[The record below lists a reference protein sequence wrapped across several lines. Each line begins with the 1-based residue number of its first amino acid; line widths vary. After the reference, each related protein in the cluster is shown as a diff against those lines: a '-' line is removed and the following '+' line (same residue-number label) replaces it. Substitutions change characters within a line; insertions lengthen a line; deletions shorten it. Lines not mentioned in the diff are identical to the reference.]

1 MRFYTNVQMVGDN
14 FLVRGYEDGK
24 HFATR
29 EKFYPT
35 LFVDSKKRTRYKTL
49 EGDYVES
56 IEPGTVRDCR
66 EFIKKYNE
74 VENFNI
80 YGNERFIY
88 QYISYKYPEQELK
101 FDIENI
107 KLVTLDIEVKS
118 ENGFPDVESAAE
130 EILLISIQ
138 DYTTKQI
145 ITWGQGNFANK
156 QKNVTYKG
164 FKTEFD
170 LLSNFINWWMVESN
184 TPEVITGWNS
194 KLYDIP
200 YMCRRIE
207 RILGEKLMKRMSPWG
222 LITEEETFIAGRKHI
237 SYDIG
242 GVSQLDYLDLYKK
255 FTYKAQESYRLDYI
269 ASVELGQKKL
279 DHSEFDTF
287 KDFYTNGWQKFVE
300 YNIIDVELVDR
311 LEDKMKLIE
320 LALTMAYDAKVNY
333 EDVFYQVRMWDTI
346 IYNYLKRRNIVIPP
360 KNRSNKNEKYA
371 GAYVKE
377 PIPGKYDW
385 VVSFDLNSLYPH
397 LIMQYNISPETLLE
411 QRHPSVTVE
420 KILDEDLTF
429 EMYKDNAVCANGA
442 MYRKDVRGFLPELME
457 KMYNERVIFK
467 KKMIKAKK
475 AYEKTPSKD
484 LEKEIARCN
493 NIQMAKKIS
502 LNSAYGAIGNQYFR
516 YYKLANAEAIT
527 LSGQVSIRWIENR
540 MNNYLNKILKT
551 EDVDYVIASDTD
563 SIYLNLGDL
572 VDRIY
577 EGREKT
583 TESVV
588 SFLNKI
594 CEMELEKYITSSYET
609 LANYV
614 NAYDQKMFM
623 KRENI
628 ADRGIWTAK
637 KRYILN
643 VWDSEGVR
651 YDEPKLKMMGIEA
664 VKSSTPA
671 PCRTMI
677 KDALKLMM
685 SGTEDEVIE
694 YIDNARKTFK
704 SLSPEEVSFP
714 RSASNVEKYKSHST
728 IYAKGTPIH
737 IRGAL
742 LFNHYIKNKKLTNK
756 YSLIG
761 NGEKVKFLYLKKPNV
776 IQENVISFIQ
786 DFPHELDLD
795 RYIDYDLQFEKSF
808 VEPLK
813 TILDAIGWNVEK
825 TVNLESFFM

>member
-14 FLVRGYEDGK
+14 FLVRGYENGK

-35 LFVDSKKRTRYKTL
+35 LFVSSNKKTKYKTL
-49 EGDYVES
+49 EGEHVEAVK
-56 IEPGTVRDCR
+56 PGTVRESRD
-66 EFIKKYNE
+66 FIKKYDG
-74 VENFNI
+74 VEGFKVF
-80 YGNERFIY
+80 GNERFIY
-88 QYISYKYPEQELK
+88 QYISDKYPEEEIK
-101 FDIENI
+101 FDINKI
-107 KLVTLDIEVKS
+107 KISTLDIEVKS
-118 ENGFPDVESAAE
+118 ENGFPDVESSAE
-130 EILLISIQ
+130 EILLISLQ
-138 DYTTKQI
+138 DYNTKQI
-145 ITWGQGNFANK
+145 RTWGLGNFDNK
-156 QKNVTYKG
+156 QDNVIYKS
-164 FKTEFD
+164 FKTEYEL
-170 LLSNFINWWMVESN
+170 LLSFINWWMVEEN
-184 TPEVITGWNS
+184 TPEVVTGWNS
-194 KLYDIP
+194 ELYDIP
-200 YMCRRIE
+200 YLTRRLD
-207 RILGEKLMKRMSPWG
+207 RVLGEKLMRRMSPWG
-222 LITEEETFIAGRKHI
+222 LVTEREIHIMGRKQI

-242 GVSQLDYLDLYKK
+242 GVTQLDYLNLYKK

-287 KDFYTNGWQKFVE
+287 KDFYTKGWQKFVE

-320 LALTMAYDAKVNY
+320 LAIVMAYDAKANY
-333 EDVFYQVRMWDTI
+333 ADVFSQVRMWDTI
-346 IYNYLKRRNIVIPP
+346 IYNYLKKRNVVIPP
-360 KNRSNKNEKYA
+360 KEQTDKDAKYA

-411 QRHPSVTVE
+411 TKHPTATVD
-420 KILDEDLTF
+420 KILNEELTF
-429 EMYKDNAVCANGA
+429 EMHQDSAVCANGA

-457 KMYNERVIFK
+457 KIYKDRTIYK
-467 KKMIKAKK
+467 KKMLQAKQD
-475 AYEKTPSKD
+475 YEKKKSKR

-493 NIQMAKKIS
+493 NIQMARKIQ

-540 MNNYLNKILKT
+540 MNRYLNKILKT
-551 EDVDYVIASDTD
+551 ENEDYVIASDTD
-563 SIYLNLGDL
+563 SIYLNLGPL
-572 VDRIY
+572 VEVVYKD
-577 EGREKT
+577 REKDGSGICT
-583 TESVV
+583 
-588 SFLNKI
+588 FLNKV
-594 CEMELEKYITSSYET
+594 CEVEFEKYIESSYET
-609 LANYV
+609 LAKYV
-614 NAYDQKMFM
+614 NAYDNKMVM

-651 YDEPKLKMMGIEA
+651 YEEPKLKMMGIEA

-677 KDALKLMM
+677 KDALKIMM
-685 SGTEDEVIE
+685 NGTEDEVID
-694 YIDNARKTFK
+694 YIDACRKEFK
-704 SLSPEEVSFP
+704 TLPPEDIAFP
-714 RSASNVEKYKSHST
+714 RTASDVRKYQASST

-742 LFNHYIKNKKLTNK
+742 LFNHYVKQKKLTNK

-761 NGEKVKFLYLKKPNV
+761 NGEKVKFLYLKKPNT
-776 IQENVISFIQ
+776 IQENVVSFIQ
-786 DFPHELDLD
+786 DFPKELGLD
-795 RYIDYDLQFEKSF
+795 KYIDYDLQFEKSF

-813 TILDAIGWNVEK
+813 AILDAIGWNVEK
-825 TVNLESFFM
+825 TVTLESFFS